1 MAGGAPRDFAGN
13 FATVHLRFGGIIR
26 GACQEGEQCRD
37 EALCLDAGQ
46 SPAGML
52 ATWIPCHVEVLCDN
66 VERQIRTA
74 SRKLNL
80 SACEFHPQNTVSARG
95 DRTCGACGSHMSALG
110 RIAFA
115 VSQRK

>member
-1 MAGGAPRDFAGN
+1 MAGGALRDFAGN
-13 FATVHLRFGGIIR
+13 FATVHLRSGGIIR
-26 GACQEGEQCRD
+26 GACQEDEECRD

-52 ATWIPCHVEVLCDN
+52 ATWIPGHVEVLCGY

-80 SACEFHPQNTVSARG
+80 SACKFHPQNTVSGRG
-95 DRTCGACGSHMSALG
+95 GRICGACGSHM
-110 RIAFA
+110 
-115 VSQRK
+115 